1 MWSDAH
7 AIYVVDGAAVPSV
20 DAVRAALRRWAAA
33 DPEHPVFRVLADDR
47 AHWIRP
53 RGQALLAHCDRMVE
67 PLDDAALDHAHGD
80 HAHGDHAH
88 GDARTEFLDGLATR
102 LYRDL
107 PDVPLR
113 YSVGAHAVAS
123 VNSHALYDGWV
134 SRRVLA
140 AVMTAAASGGVP
152 GESLRPGARAPL
164 ARALARSWVQDSRRT
179 VRSFREPRPAPPT
192 EVPAGDAARVPWRPD
207 ATCVSARGPVTGP
220 ADLRAWRDEHAPGA
234 SAAAVMF
241 AAARRALDDAGLHP
255 KLPGMYTLVDNRR
268 YLGPG
273 DRVIGNF
280 AVPVYLD
287 PDDAGDPVAVGRA
300 LKRQVEAG
308 QPLAASALGIAYT
321 LRHGP
326 DSPPSDRPA
335 NPRPVP
341 ILNQLGRLEMLEPM
355 PWRDGGAGARYVQLG
370 TQGNPEDVTIYLSQL
385 LGRTNVTVAFHRN
398 VFDATHMRAIADRL
412 AADPVAVLTTPA
424 PV

>member
-7 AIYVVDGAAVPSV
+7 AIYVVDGTEVPSV

-33 DPEHPVFRVLADDR
+33 DPEHPAFRTLADDG

-53 RGQALLAHCDRMVE
+53 RGRALLAHCDRMVE
-67 PLDDAALDHAHGD
+67 PLDDAALDDAHGD
-80 HAHGDHAH
+80 S
-88 GDARTEFLDGLATR
+88 RTEFLDGLATS
-102 LYRDL
+102 LYRNL

-113 YSVGAHAVAS
+113 YSIGAHAVAS

-140 AVMTAAASGGVP
+140 AVMAAAASGGVP
-152 GESLRPGARAPL
+152 GESLRAGARAPL

-179 VRSFREPRPAPPT
+179 VRSFREPRPGP
-192 EVPAGDAARVPWRPD
+192 PAGEAPSGDAGRVSWRPD

-220 ADLRAWRDEHAPGA
+220 ADLRAWRDEYAPGA

-241 AAARRALDDAGLHP
+241 AAARRALEDAGLPP

-287 PDDAGDPVAVGRA
+287 PADAADPVAVGRA

-321 LRHGP
+321 LRHGT
-326 DSPPSDRPA
+326 DTPPSDRPG

-341 ILNQLGRLEMLEPM
+341 ILNQLGRLAMLEPL

-370 TQGNPEDVTIYLSQL
+370 TQGNPEDVTIYLSEL
-385 LGRTNVTVAFHRN
+385 LGRVNVTVAFHRN
-398 VFDATHMRAIADRL
+398 VFDPRHMRAIADRL
-412 AADPVAVLTTPA
+412 AHDPVAVLSTPA